1 MRSTAL
7 KEKPIREIEA
17 MLAEKVKEVMSF
29 VDYLSLKED
38 KWFVDL
44 VNRRNRL
51 AEADRKA
58 GKKFTSLEELQKEY
72 K

>member
-1 MRSTAL
+1 MRNPAL
-7 KEKPIREIEA
+7 KEKLIKEIEA
-17 MLAEKVKEVMSF
+17 MPVEKIKEVMSF

-44 VNRRNRL
+44 VNKRTRL
-51 AEADRKA
+51 SDADRKA

>member
-7 KEKPIREIEA
+7 KDKLIKEIEA
-17 MLAEKVKEVMSF
+17 MPAEKIKEVMSF

-44 VNRRNRL
+44 VNKRTRV
-51 AEADRKA
+51 ADADRKA
-58 GKKFTSLEELQKEY
+58 GKKFTSLEELQK
-72 K
+72 

>member
-7 KEKPIREIEA
+7 KDKLIKEIEA
-17 MLAEKVKEVMSF
+17 MPAEKIKEVMSF

-44 VNRRNRL
+44 VNKRTRV
-51 AEADRKA
+51 ADADRKA
-58 GKKFTSLEELQKEY
+58 GKKFTSLDELQK
-72 K
+72 

>member
-7 KEKPIREIEA
+7 KDKLIKEIEA
-17 MLAEKVKEVMSF
+17 MPAEKIKEVMSF

-44 VNRRNRL
+44 VNKRTRV
-51 AEADRKA
+51 ADADRKA